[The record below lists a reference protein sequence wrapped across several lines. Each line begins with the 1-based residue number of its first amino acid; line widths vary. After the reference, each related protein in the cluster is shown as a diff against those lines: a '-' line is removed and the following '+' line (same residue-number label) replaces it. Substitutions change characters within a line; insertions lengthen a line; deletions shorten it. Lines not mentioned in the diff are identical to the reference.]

1 MAQALD
7 WKPVGKVKP
16 EKLASTRRSLHLAA
30 QAVANLGRGY
40 LPAPEDYSHIS
51 LRWIPKFNGLAGQPV
66 PVPSG
71 MMQLVAALSFE
82 PLEWLLL
89 DGKAATLAQLPLAG
103 KTLAQLESAVRAELK
118 RHGLDETRYSVKPPF
133 EVESSPLLEGGNF
146 SPEWDVDER
155 RELASYYAGVDG
167 VLRTLATELSGAVG
181 PRCWPHHFDYALLLK
196 LDAGSHENA
205 RSVGLGMPP
214 GDQYYDQPYFY
225 STPWPYP
232 KGQLPPLPKPASWHT
247 QEWTGAV
254 LRASDLPPMAGTAL
268 AAYWRTAGALLRA
281 LLEKPSA

>member
-1 MAQALD
+1 MTQALD
-7 WKPVGKVKP
+7 WKPIGKVKP
-16 EKLASTRRSLHLAA
+16 EKLTSTRRTLHLAA
-30 QAVANLGRGY
+30 QAVANLGRSY
-40 LPAPEDYSHIS
+40 LPAPEDYGNIS

-66 PVPSG
+66 PAGTS
-71 MMQLVAALSFE
+71 QLLAALSFD

-89 DGKAATLAQLPLAG
+89 DAKAATLAKVPLAG

-118 RHGLDETRYSVKPPF
+118 RHGLDETRYTVKPPF
-133 EVESSPLLEGGNF
+133 QVEATPLLEGGNF

-155 RELASYYAGVDG
+155 RELAAYYTGADM
-167 VLRTLATELSGAVG
+167 VLRALAAEFPGASG
-181 PRCWPHHFDYALLLK
+181 PRCWPHHFDYALLMK

-205 RSVGLGMPP
+205 RSVGLGMSP

-232 KGQLPPLPKPASWHT
+232 TGPLPPLPKPASWHT

-254 LRASDLPPMAGTAL
+254 LRASALPPMAGTAL
-268 AAYWRTAGALLRA
+268 AAYWRAAYTLLRG
-281 LLEKPSA
+281 LLEKPPA

>member
-1 MAQALD
+1 MTQAVD

-66 PVPSG
+66 PAGAS
-71 MMQLVAALSFE
+71 QLLAALSFD

-89 DGKAATLAQLPLAG
+89 DAKAATLAKVPLAG
-103 KTLAQLESAVRAELK
+103 KTLAQLESAIRAELK
-118 RHGLDETRYSVKPPF
+118 RHGLDEARYTVKPPF
-133 EVESSPLLEGGNF
+133 QVETSPLLEGGVF

-155 RELASYYAGVDG
+155 HEFASYYAGADK
-167 VLRTLATELSGAVG
+167 VLRVLAAELPGATG
-181 PRCWPHHFDYALLLK
+181 PRCWPHHFDYALLHTL
-196 LDAGSHENA
+196 AGSGESA
-205 RSVGLGMPP
+205 RTVGLGMSP

-232 KGQLPPLPKPASWHT
+232 QGPLPPLPKPASWHT

-254 LRASDLPPMAGTAL
+254 LRASELPPMAGTAL
-268 AAYWRTAGALLRA
+268 VAYWRAAHALLRP
-281 LLEKPSA
+281 LLEKPPA

>member
-7 WKPVGKVKP
+7 WKPIGKVKP
-16 EKLASTRRSLHLAA
+16 EKLTSTRRSLHLAA

-40 LPAPEDYSHIS
+40 LPAPEDYGQIS
-51 LRWIPKFNGLAGQPV
+51 LRWVPKFNGLAGQPV

-71 MMQLVAALSFE
+71 MTQLVAVLSFD

-89 DGKAATLAQLPLAG
+89 DGKAATLAKVPLAG
-103 KTLAQLESAVRAELK
+103 KTLVQLENAIRPELK
-118 RHGLDETRYSVKPPF
+118 RHGLDETRYTLKPPF
-133 EVESSPLLEGGNF
+133 QVESSPLLEGGVF

-155 RELASYYAGVDG
+155 RELASYYAGADK
-167 VLRTLATELSGAVG
+167 VLRVLATELPGAVG
-181 PRCWPHHFDYALLLK
+181 PRCWPHHFDYALFLK
-196 LDAGSHENA
+196 LDAASHENA
-205 RSVGLGMPP
+205 RSVGLGMSP

-232 KGQLPPLPKPASWHT
+232 KAPLPPLPKPASWHT

-254 LRASDLPPMAGTAL
+254 LCASDLPPMAGTAL
-268 AAYWRTAGALLRA
+268 AAYWRAAGALLRA
-281 LLEKPSA
+281 FLEKPPA